1 MKGQPPTNVD
11 GDKKLRVGC
20 PALLDTTCKEIPI
33 PRVDVNLGDPEYRK
47 FVLLYYHAGRQ
58 SKSCVTGAREKRTL
72 HFVPEHIT

>member
-47 FVLLYYHAGRQ
+47 FVLLYYHAG
-58 SKSCVTGAREKRTL
+58 
-72 HFVPEHIT
+72 